1 MDLEQKSIERI
12 KLAALMSEQYYDSP
26 LICKYSGGKDSD
38 VMLELF
44 KRSGVNF
51 EVVNSHTTVD
61 APETVY
67 HIREKFKEL
76 EDQGIKATVSYPLYK
91 GKRTSMLEMIVKKG
105 PPTRMRRWCCAIF
118 KEANLQGRMV
128 ATGVRWEES
137 ARRANR
143 GEYENVG
150 KTVKERKSATYEDII
165 LTNDNDA
172 KRKIIDRCE
181 VKGAVVA
188 NPIIDWKNK
197 DIWEFIRSEKIKYNP
212 LYDMGYSR
220 VGSIG
225 CPMSSYSKRC
235 KEFSDFP
242 RYRDNYIKAFD
253 RFLKSREKDGHKS
266 LLYQTAEEV
275 FDWWIEDPKMQG
287 QISLFEEE

>member
-12 KLAALMSEQYYDSP
+12 KLAALMSEQYYDAP
-26 LICKYSGGKDSD
+26 LVCTYSGGKDSD

-51 EVVNSHTTVD
+51 EVISSHTTVD
-61 APETVY
+61 APQTVY

-76 EDQGIKATVSYPLYK
+76 EDQGIKAIVHYPTYK
-91 GKRTSMLEMIVKKG
+91 GKRTSMWEMIVKKG
-105 PPTRMRRWCCAIF
+105 PPTRIHRWCCAVF
-118 KEANLQGRMV
+118 KEKSAPGRMIT
-128 ATGVRWEES
+128 TGVRWEES
-137 ARRANR
+137 TRRADR
-143 GEYENVG
+143 GEYESIE

-165 LTNDNDA
+165 LANDNDA

-220 VGSIG
+220 VGCIG
-225 CPMSSYSKRC
+225 CPMAGYAQRSKQ
-235 KEFSDFP
+235 FSDFP
-242 RYRDNYIKAFD
+242 AYKDNYIKAFD
-253 RFLKSREKDGHKS
+253 RFLKRKEAEGNQFTLFK
-266 LLYQTAEEV
+266 TAQEM
-275 FDWWIEDPKMQG
+275 FDWWMEDPKMQG
-287 QISLFEEE
+287 QVSLFEEE

>member
-1 MDLEQKSIERI
+1 MDLEQRSIERI
-12 KLAALMSEQYYDSP
+12 KLAALMSEQYYDAP
-26 LICKYSGGKDSD
+26 LICTYSGGKDSD

-44 KRSGVNF
+44 KRSGVDF
-51 EVVNSHTTVD
+51 TVTSCHTTVD
-61 APETVY
+61 APQTVY

-76 EDQGIKATVSYPLYK
+76 EEQGIKSIITYPLFK
-91 GKRTSMLEMIVKKG
+91 EKRTSMWALIEQKG
-105 PPTRMRRWCCAIF
+105 APTRMHRWCCQIF
-118 KEANLQGRMV
+118 KETNSSNKMV

-137 ARRANR
+137 TKRAARK
-143 GEYENVG
+143 EYEALG
-150 KTVKERKSATYEDII
+150 KTSKECQSATYEDII
-165 LTNDNDA
+165 LANDNVN
-172 KRKIIDRCE
+172 KRQIIERCE
-181 VKGAVVA
+181 LKGAVVA

-220 VGSIG
+220 VGCIG

-242 RYRDNYIKAFD
+242 KYRDNYIKAFD
-253 RFLKSREKDGHKS
+253 RFINKKEKEGSISRYK
-266 LLYQTAEEV
+266 TAQEM
-275 FDWWIEDPKMQG
+275 FDWWMEDPKMQG